1 MKTIFTLLI
10 LALSPMLLSAQS
22 TVDLAQLDAAY
33 TTTFEGELVIDIAK
47 AASTIASPALSISNP
62 FSGKTLT
69 RAEISFDVY
78 NYGEIKVLGALLS
91 FYDASL
97 GRLYF
102 TNGSYLGLNITGVGF
117 IDANLL
123 DYALENDFIGS
134 NQWKN
139 IKLQFTATGFSI
151 LVDDVVVITE
161 ASTKA
166 ADNIT
171 VAGDITDYSAIL
183 PFLSNASVVAF
194 GTGSWWS
201 DNTMDDGVTHW
212 DPQNSYMKNI
222 TFTGEISTSIEAT
235 QPVSEQATKVQYYTL
250 SGVALTTD
258 FYSLESGIYIKKSTF
273 EDGRI
278 MAETIAKATRD

>member
-1 MKTIFTLLI
+1 MKTIFTLLV
-10 LALSPMLLSAQS
+10 LALSPMLLSAQT
-22 TVDLAQLDAAY
+22 TVDLTQLDAAY
-33 TTTFEGELVIDIAK
+33 TTTFESELVIDVAK

-69 RAEISFDVY
+69 HAEIAFDVY
-78 NYGEIKVLGALLS
+78 NYGDIKVLGALLS

-102 TNGSYLGLNITGVGF
+102 TNGSYLGLSITGLGF
-117 IDANLL
+117 IDANML

-139 IKLQFTATGFSI
+139 IKLQFTATGFSV

-161 ASTKA
+161 ASTKE

-201 DNTMDDGVTHW
+201 DNVMDDGVTHW

-222 TFTGEISTSIEAT
+222 TFTSEISTSIEAT
-235 QPVSEQATKVQYYTL
+235 QTVSEQPTKVQYYTL
-250 SGVALTTD
+250 SGVALIRD
-258 FYSLESGIYIKKSTF
+258 FNALESGIYIKKSTF
-273 EDGRI
+273 ENGRI
-278 MAETIAKATRD
+278 MAETIAKTNKN